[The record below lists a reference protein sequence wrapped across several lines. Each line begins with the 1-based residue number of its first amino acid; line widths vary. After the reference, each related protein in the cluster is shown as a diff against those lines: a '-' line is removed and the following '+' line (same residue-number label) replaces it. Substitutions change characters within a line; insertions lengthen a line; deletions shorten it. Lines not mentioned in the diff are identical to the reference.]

1 MLLSF
6 LFTRV
11 GHQLKIIYSRRI
23 KRHNSNFKLRNNSVF
38 DKQDSRDEFFDESR
52 QIDLT
57 KLDQIQDEE
66 NSSFLAKMKQNWN
79 NGNHNASM
87 IEKQGKRR
95 RKSKLKKSEIVQGN
109 PVHNKSI
116 IPRLNLKDGGCIDP
130 GARMLSPEV
139 NVEALDVRAILE
151 NENPT
156 KKKSKKKQKNL
167 LERKESDRLA
177 EEVKYIDITKEGY
190 EKRFNSFAAEYKSST
205 KCDTIGTS
213 NSAM

>member
-1 MLLSF
+1 MF
-6 LFTRV
+6 E
-11 GHQLKIIYSRRI
+11 
-23 KRHNSNFKLRNNSVF
+23 
-38 DKQDSRDEFFDESR
+38 KQESRDEFFEESR

-57 KLDQIQDEE
+57 KIEDARDDD
-66 NSSFLAKMKQNWN
+66 NSSFLTKMKQNWN

-87 IEKQGKRR
+87 MVRHGKRR
-95 RKSKLKKSEIVQGN
+95 RKSKIKKSEIVQDN

-116 IPRLNLKDGGCIDP
+116 IPRLNLKDRGCIDP

-139 NVEALDVRAILE
+139 NVEALDMKAVLE
-151 NENPT
+151 NTNPA

-167 LERKESDRLA
+167 LEREESDKTP
-177 EEVKYIDITKEGY
+177 EEVKYIDLTKDGY

-205 KCDTIGTS
+205 KCDTLGTA